1 MSTLKGNQLL
11 IAETLKSHEA
21 SRDDDNKLYAMIIY
35 NRLDSTHKHE
45 IEGEEREGALK
56 LLSMI
61 YNGKLPNFDTLAR
74 FRRKLQEENVE
85 LRGQKYDAR
94 HKRAENYTEEH
105 LGGEWK
111 L

>member
-1 MSTLKGNQLL
+1 MKGVKEQIIKTL
-11 IAETLKSHEA
+11 EEHEPA
-21 SRDDDNKLYAMIIY
+21 RDDDNKLYAMIIY